1 MGFPLPSERT
11 WCDCG
16 FIRNVSVVS
25 KDKED
30 NKGDF
35 DANDRIKAR
44 VIVESYHT
52 VPEVVYAGEEFELVL
67 NMKNASSTVP
77 ASNLLFNLESEKVS
91 DSAVFTTE
99 SGTASMVVNSLA
111 PGQSTELRAKFTAN
125 NTISILKLK
134 ITNSVH

>member
-1 MGFPLPSERT
+1 MFY
-11 WCDCG
+11 
-16 FIRNVSVVS
+16 VHVVS

-91 DSAVFTTE
+91 VAAVFTKSRHRLHGE
-99 SGTASMVVNSLA
+99 S
-111 PGQSTELRAKFTAN
+111 LRPNFRTFYSQGRSGSAF
-125 NTISILKLK
+125 LRYYCQGK
-134 ITNSVH
+134 I